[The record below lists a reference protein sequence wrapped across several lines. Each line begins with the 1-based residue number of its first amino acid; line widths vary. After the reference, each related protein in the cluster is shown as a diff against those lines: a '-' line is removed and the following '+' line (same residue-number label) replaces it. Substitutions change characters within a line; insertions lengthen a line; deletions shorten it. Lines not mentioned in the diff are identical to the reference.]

1 MVWSRASNDAEGSY
15 LTLKSKS
22 LLKTASTAL
31 KRFSISSNCLKTVLI
46 PTPDASAT
54 CCAVGSK
61 LPSLNN
67 LMQASTISFW
77 LLMLRRF
84 LPSFFAIIIRNISID
99 IIYVNRYCYSMNRV
113 TEILGVKYP
122 IIQAPM
128 GWIARSQLASAVSNA
143 GGFGI
148 IETSSGETENC
159 KAEILAM
166 SELTDK
172 PFGVNLPL
180 MFLRDESMIE
190 LVLEQGI
197 KFVTTSAGDPS
208 KYTHILKDAGIKVF
222 HAVPSVAGAVKAA
235 DAGVDGLVIE
245 GTEGGGF
252 KSPEEVGLMVLIQ
265 AIRKHTDLPIVAA
278 GGIVDGRG
286 MAAAFAAGAEGI
298 QMGTRFVSSL
308 ESPVHDNYKNKIIE
322 SSEEGTFILNKKGR
336 PCIRA
341 LKSNLT
347 EEIYEKGV
355 MDMSA
360 FGGIKSLYFD
370 GDMEAAPALA
380 GQSIGLIDEV
390 KPVKNII
397 EETIAEFN
405 ATCDAMSAQKF

>member
-1 MVWSRASNDAEGSY
+1 
-15 LTLKSKS
+15 
-22 LLKTASTAL
+22 
-31 KRFSISSNCLKTVLI
+31 
-46 PTPDASAT
+46 
-54 CCAVGSK
+54 
-61 LPSLNN
+61 
-67 LMQASTISFW
+67 
-77 LLMLRRF
+77 
-84 LPSFFAIIIRNISID
+84 
-99 IIYVNRYCYSMNRV
+99 MNRV
-113 TEILGVKYP
+113 TKILGVKYP

-148 IETSSGETENC
+148 IETSSGETDNC
-159 KAEILAM
+159 KAEILAT
-166 SELTDK
+166 SKLTDK

-208 KYTHILKDAGIKVF
+208 KYIHILKDAGIKVF

-278 GGIVDGRG
+278 GGIVDGIG

-298 QMGTRFVSSL
+298 QMGTRFVSSK
-308 ESPVHDNYKNKIIE
+308 ESPVHDNFKNSIIE
-322 SSEEGTFILNKKGR
+322 SDEQGTWILNKKSK

-341 LKSNLT
+341 LKT
-347 EEIYEKGV
+347 EFTKKIHESGV
-355 MDMSA
+355 MEMTDMMKIQDLY
-360 FGGIKSLYFD
+360 FGG
-370 GDMEAAPALA
+370 DMNAAPALT
-380 GQSIGLIDEV
+380 GQSVGLINKV
-390 KPVKNII
+390 KPVAQII
-397 EETIAEFN
+397 DETIREFN
-405 ATCDAMSAQKF
+405 EICKRMSAQKF